1 MPTKIGGGGKPQEYD
16 PSNGRYGYGSHGL
29 SSYYV
34 KAKMIL
40 SYFPSLPDIEQSKI
54 KMPNYSKSVT
64 PDEKFT
70 KYSLDETH
78 PHGKHKAILYKKILG
93 FTKENYKSLK
103 NQIHRAITSGSAKL
117 YKIEKNEYNIIKF
130 EYHVEVTSLNGNKAT
145 IVAVYGIGPKQ
156 GKPKMITNYI
166 K

>member
-1 MPTKIGGGGKPQEYD
+1 MNGQVICSRLPYQVHTQEYH
-16 PSNGRYGYGSHGL
+16 PP
-29 SSYYV
+29 
-34 KAKMIL
+34 K
-40 SYFPSLPDIEQSKI
+40 
-54 KMPNYSKSVT
+54 
-64 PDEKFT
+64 
-70 KYSLDETH
+70 TH
-78 PHGKHKAILYKKILG
+78 A
-93 FTKENYKSLK
+93 KENYKSLK

-130 EYHVEVTSLNGNKAT
+130 EYHVEVTGLNGNKAT